1 MKKIVLFNLFLVLIL
16 CSVFAAPKGIC
27 VPDTIDNSISE
38 DQLSKVII
46 NKLVLV
52 KKIDEYA
59 NPYYAN
65 KFSKEPVF
73 DKSLN
78 DFLKLR
84 TFYMLPGE
92 HTFNFS
98 FKTNVRM
105 ANSVDY
111 TVTLEAGKTYELIAE
126 EEEGFDVVFYDIQE
140 VQTHTS
146 LIPGVRLT
154 YKQQLAIE
162 YAGIL
167 DTVKENNLVF
177 NSYIPNS
184 YAFNLSYEELLK
196 EYNNLQADY
205 IIEYGPDMSV
215 KYTEKGKE
223 YDGFIGFDA
232 SNVVIY
238 IKFNKDGKLTKEA
251 FLDLAPEKCDR
262 VFNLKSV
269 TNTDGIIEI
278 NVTQKKGKETLSFR
292 AK

>member
-16 CSVFAAPKGIC
+16 CSVFAASKGIC

-177 NSYIPNS
+177 NSYIPNP

-223 YDGFIGFDA
+223 YTGFIGFDA

-292 AK
+292 AE

>member
-16 CSVFAAPKGIC
+16 CSVFAAPKGIR

-65 KFSKEPVF
+65 KFSQEPVF

-84 TFYMLPGE
+84 TFYILPGE

-177 NSYIPNS
+177 NSYIPNP

-232 SNVVIY
+232 SNAVIY

-269 TNTDGIIEI
+269 TNADGIIEI

-292 AK
+292 AE

>member
-16 CSVFAAPKGIC
+16 CSVFAAPKGIR

-126 EEEGFDVVFYDIQE
+126 EEKGFDVVFYDIQE
-140 VQTHTS
+140 IQTHTS

-232 SNVVIY
+232 SNAVIY
-238 IKFNKDGKLTKEA
+238 IKFNKDGKLTKDA
-251 FLDLAPEKCDR
+251 FLQLLPEKCDR
-262 VFNLKSV
+262 VFNLKSI

-278 NVTQKKGKETLSFR
+278 NVTQKKENISFICH
-292 AK
+292 K